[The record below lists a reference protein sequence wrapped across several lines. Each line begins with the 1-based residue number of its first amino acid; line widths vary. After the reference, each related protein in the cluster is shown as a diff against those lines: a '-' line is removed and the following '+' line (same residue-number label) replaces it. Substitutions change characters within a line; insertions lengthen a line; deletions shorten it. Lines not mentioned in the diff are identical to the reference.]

1 MFRDPTLRLV
11 LNGSVPVR
19 PVESGHLAR
28 PDPGTGNRIQID
40 RINASTRLSKPSV
53 LKRRMSEKMSKS
65 GAGRKVHDVMNSWL
79 LEAIPYGGPHLMTHG
94 MATSNIFLPY

>member
-1 MFRDPTLRLV
+1 MFGDPTLRLV

-19 PVESGHLAR
+19 RVESGHLAR

-53 LKRRMSEKMSKS
+53 LKRMSAKMSKS

-79 LEAIPYGGPHLMTHG
+79 LEAIPYGGPHFVTQ
-94 MATSNIFLPY
+94 SIIR

>member
-1 MFRDPTLRLV
+1 MFGDPTLRLV

-19 PVESGHLAR
+19 RVESGHLAR

-53 LKRRMSEKMSKS
+53 LKRMSAKMSKS
-65 GAGRKVHDVMNSWL
+65 GAGRKVHDGM
-79 LEAIPYGGPHLMTHG
+79 IDPH
-94 MATSNIFLPY
+94 